1 MSKHALRCFN
11 AQGMEQYEKT
21 VSKIKNENRF
31 LGSQLS
37 SILEDP
43 ELTDI
48 VVSEEVLEVRDFDTR
63 FELAAHVD
71 EAISKTKMSFQE
83 VRGKTEIWNW
93 LAALFFE
100 KLIKFKDGRPT
111 VGAKETFMAQTYK
124 SNFWRYMRH
133 KIAGPW
139 VVFKIHEN
147 NNEIAEFILNT
158 EPNTPGEMFEVFSQ
172 RIELIVNE
180 SILGAARL
188 LYWDHDNGGYKENVL
203 GKDPGQARRIPQIVN
218 QLTLTYDLASMS
230 PEKILELLPSE
241 FDRFKNSK

>member
-11 AQGMEQYEKT
+11 AQGMERYENT
-21 VSKIKNENRF
+21 VRKIKNETRF

-48 VVSEEVLEVRDFDTR
+48 VVAEEVLEVRDFDTR

-71 EAISKTKMSFQE
+71 EVIAKSKMSFQE

-100 KLIKFKDGRPT
+100 KLIKFKDGKP
-111 VGAKETFMAQTYK
+111 VLGAVETYLAETYK
-124 SNFWRYMRH
+124 SNFQRYYRH

-139 VVFKIHEN
+139 TVFKIHEN
-147 NNEIAEFILNT
+147 NPEIAKFMLKP
-158 EPNTPGEMFEVFSQ
+158 EPSVGGEIFEVFST
-172 RIELIVNE
+172 RVELIVNE
-180 SILGAARL
+180 SFMEAVRL
-188 LYWDHDNGGYKENVL
+188 LYWDDDTGDYKRGAA
-203 GKDPGQARRIPQIVN
+203 GKDPGSAR
-218 QLTLTYDLASMS
+218 
-230 PEKILELLPSE
+230 K
-241 FDRFKNSK
+241 

>member
-21 VSKIKNENRF
+21 VSRIKNENRF

-48 VVSEEVLEVRDFDTR
+48 VVAEELLEVRDFNTR

-71 EAISKTKMSFQE
+71 EAIAKTKMSFQE
-83 VRGKTEIWNW
+83 LRGKIEIWNW
-93 LAALFFE
+93 LAALYFE
-100 KLIKFKDGRPT
+100 KLIKFKDGKPM
-111 VGAKETFMAQTYK
+111 VGAKETLIAETFK
-124 SNFWRYMRH
+124 SNHFRYMRH
-133 KIAGPW
+133 KIAAPW
-139 VVFKIHEN
+139 TVFKIHEN
-147 NNEIAEFILNT
+147 SSEIAKFILNT
-158 EPNTPGEMFEVFSQ
+158 EPSTPGEMFEVFSQ
-172 RIELIVNE
+172 RVELIVNE

-188 LYWDHDNGGYKENVL
+188 LYWDQDNGAYKS
-203 GKDPGQARRIPQIVN
+203 GAASKKAGSARRIPEVVN
-218 QLTLTYDLASMS
+218 QLTLTYDLASMP

-241 FDRFKNSK
+241 FDRFKNAK